1 MPLRILSWLTGGR
14 WRAKPPRPTPYRP
27 APAAPVAPSPA
38 TAAVEPVPAAP
49 ANPAPEPAA
58 VPDLAAAETL
68 RRHLD
73 GEIAEALKVLD
84 ATLSAEDRAG
94 DSGALLQDLR
104 GDITGT
110 IRRPP
115 IAAQQALNA
124 CRDPNASLGQILEA
138 FHQDPALTQ
147 SLLKQSNSPFYAA
160 AGPVASLDAAA
171 GRIGLVGLHG
181 VLMASMVE
189 GLLCRPGGEYGTMVQ
204 QVWNHMVRTAPSA
217 RRIGRAIGAHPEKCY
232 TLGLL
237 HDLGKLIVF
246 DRLTAMRTAGRQT
259 LRIPRT
265 FLRDVLGRLHGPIG
279 GVAALQWNLDVES
292 ARAIAAHPRETYRQY
307 QDSWY
312 GDIGFTLEESEGET
326 LSQVLAV
333 AEWWDLT
340 TTIRHE
346 RPDFE
351 TFWARTGLTIS
362 IDDCKAALDET
373 R

>member
-1 MPLRILSWLTGGR
+1 MPLRILSWLTEGR
-14 WRAKPPRPTPYRP
+14 WRAKPPRPQPYRPVPAATSVSERATVSAPVAEPLP
-27 APAAPVAPSPA
+27 APAASGAKAA
-38 TAAVEPVPAAP
+38 T
-49 ANPAPEPAA
+49 
-58 VPDLAAAETL
+58 
-68 RRHLD
+68 
-73 GEIAEALKVLD
+73 AEALRSHLD
-84 ATLSAEDRAG
+84 SEIADALHHLEATLTPEELAG
-94 DSGALLQDLR
+94 DPGALLQNLC
-104 GDITGT
+104 GDITGA

-115 IAAQQALNA
+115 LAAQRALAA
-124 CRDPNASLGQILEA
+124 CRDPNTSLGQILEA

-147 SLLKQSNSPFYAA
+147 ALLKHANSPFYST
-160 AGPVASLDAAA
+160 GEPLASLDAAA
-171 GRIGLVGLHG
+171 QRVGLSGLHS
-181 VLMASMVE
+181 VLMSSMVD

-204 QVWNHMVRTAPSA
+204 QVWTHMVRTAPAA
-217 RRIGRAIGAHPEKCY
+217 RRIGQATGANPEKCY

-279 GVAALQWNLDVES
+279 GVAALQWNLDIES
-292 ARAIAAHPRETYRQY
+292 ARAIAAHPRETYRRY

-312 GDIGFTLEESEGET
+312 GDIGFTLDESEGET

-340 TTIRHE
+340 TAVRRE
-346 RPDFE
+346 QPDYD
-351 TFWARTGLTIS
+351 TFWSRTGLTIS
-362 IDDCKAALDET
+362 IDDCRQALEES

>member
-1 MPLRILSWLTGGR
+1 MN
-14 WRAKPPRPTPYRP
+14 RPVSAAPTAAVMP
-27 APAAPVAPSPA
+27 APAVAVAPSPS
-38 TAAVEPVPAAP
+38 TAAPESSPAEA
-49 ANPAPEPAA
+49 
-58 VPDLAAAETL
+58 L

-73 GEIAEALKVLD
+73 AEIAAALDLLD
-84 ATLSAEDRAG
+84 GTLAPDEQAG
-94 DSGALLQDLR
+94 DAGALLLELR
-104 GDITGT
+104 GDISGA

-115 IAAQQALNA
+115 IAAQQALA
-124 CRDPNASLGQILEA
+124 SCRDPNASLGMIIEA

-147 SLLKQSNSPFYAA
+147 GLLKHANSPFYATG
-160 AGPVASLDAAA
+160 GPLASLDAAA
-171 GRIGLVGLHG
+171 QRVGMTGLHG
-181 VLMASMVE
+181 VLMGSMVE

-204 QVWNHMVRTAPSA
+204 QVWTHMVRTAPAA
-217 RRIGRAIGAHPEKCY
+217 RRIGRVLGAPPEKCY

-259 LRIPRT
+259 LRLRRP
-265 FLRDVLGRLHGPIG
+265 FLREVLGRLHGPIG

-326 LSQVLAV
+326 LSQVLAL

-340 TTIRHE
+340 SIRRE
-346 RPDFE
+346 QRDYD
-351 TFWARTGLTIS
+351 TFWARTGLTLP
-362 IDDCKAALDET
+362 IDECREALEDNP
-373 R
+373 